1 MLEKDTKLE
10 IENRSSPFIPN
21 VVPVLDF
28 NPETPLVQVDSKKEA
43 YSKML
48 FDICTNP
55 RVPVVLMR
63 GVASALKMDLGFFS
77 TKNLTSSYGNLKIN
91 LHMQKREAS
100 DKWNLGK
107 RMRYARPNFFCYRLN
122 IRGILYMTF

>member
-10 IENRSSPFIPN
+10 IENRCLPYIPN
-21 VVPVLDF
+21 VVPIVDI

-63 GVASALKMDLGFFS
+63 GVASTLKMDLGFFS
-77 TKNLTSSYGNLKIN
+77 TKILSNAYGNIKVN
-91 LHMQKREAS
+91 LHMQKRELQ
-100 DKWNLGK
+100 DKWSLGK
-107 RMRYARPNFFCYRLN
+107 VSHFENFF
-122 IRGILYMTF
+122 FV

>member
-1 MLEKDTKLE
+1 MECGLALFYSQLAFSTCRKLREMLEKDTKLE
-10 IENRSSPFIPN
+10 IENRSTPLIPN
-21 VVPVLDF
+21 VTPISSF

-48 FDICTNP
+48 YDICTNS

-77 TKNLTSSYGNLKIN
+77 TKNLTSSYGHMKVN
-91 LHMQKREAS
+91 LHMQKREPT
-100 DKWNLGK
+100 DKWTLGK
-107 RMRYARPNFFCYRLN
+107 IY
-122 IRGILYMTF
+122 